1 MKEYKAPEAEIIQY
15 LPEDV
20 FLSGEGNEPTSAT
33 DADGYEPPIFQPQVI
48 LKKDVISMKKYIKP
62 EFEAIMYKAADVLLE
77 SGEDNNSTPI
87 DDIIVTTNPQQFL
100 EGI

>member
-33 DADGYEPPIFQPQVI
+33 DADGYEPPIFQP
-48 LKKDVISMKKYIKP
+48 
-62 EFEAIMYKAADVLLE
+62 
-77 SGEDNNSTPI
+77 
-87 DDIIVTTNPQQFL
+87 
-100 EGI
+100 